1 MAYAPT
7 KRPHLAKTA
16 AAARTHFYAMGW
28 SCRTAAPV
36 LGVCFQHLNQ
46 VLTGDR
52 ESRRL
57 TTAILALPPR
67 NPAKPCSTSPKS
79 K

>member
-7 KRPHLAKTA
+7 QPAHLTKTA
-16 AAARTHFYAMGW
+16 AAARKHFYAMGW
-28 SCRTAAPV
+28 SCRTAAPL
-36 LGVCFQHLNQ
+36 LGVCYQHLNQ

-57 TTAILALPPR
+57 TAAINALPKRQPT
-67 NPAKPCSTSPKS
+67 KPLQ
-79 K
+79 